1 MGLQE
6 EIAGIA
12 KAAREAARKLA
23 MVSTQKKNEVLS
35 TMADLIEAKRKNIQS
50 ANEKDMAFVKN
61 LNLTQAM
68 IDRLTLTPKRINSIV
83 KGLRTVIEL
92 PDPIGEVLKDYSRP
106 NGLQISK
113 VRVPIGVICIIY
125 EARPNVTV
133 DSAGLCFKGGNS
145 VVLRGGK
152 EAINSNIILVSILKE
167 ALQEHG
173 LPREC
178 IQLIE
183 TTDRA
188 AVGILLKLSEY
199 INLVIPR
206 GGESL
211 IKTVVEQSQIPVI
224 KHYKGVC
231 HVYVDK
237 YADLAMAEKIVI
249 NAKTQRPGVCNAM
262 ETLLVHKDVALDF
275 LPKLA
280 RKLMNK
286 YKVELR
292 GCPLSCKLVGGILRA
307 REQDWS
313 REYLDLIL
321 AVKVVST
328 LGEAIDHINCFGS
341 MHSDSIVTKNK
352 EAAETFVKAV
362 DSACVFV
369 NTSTRFSD
377 GGEFGM
383 GAEIGISTDKI
394 HARGPMGLV
403 ELTSYKYIIRGNG
416 QIRE

>member
-1 MGLQE
+1 MDLQE
-6 EIAGIA
+6 EMQVIA
-12 KAAREAARKLA
+12 KAAREAGRKLA
-23 MVSTQKKNEVLS
+23 MVSTQKKNEILS
-35 TMADLIEAKRKNIQS
+35 TMADLIEGKRKNIQS
-50 ANEKDMAFVKN
+50 ANQKDLANTKN

-68 IDRLTLTPKRINSIV
+68 IDRLTLTPKRIDSMV

-92 PDPIGEVLKDYSRP
+92 PDPVGEVLKDYSRP

-133 DSAGLCFKGGNS
+133 DSAGLCFKSGNS

-152 EAINSNIILVSILKE
+152 EAINSNIMLVSILKE
-167 ALQEHG
+167 ALYEYG
-173 LPREC
+173 LPQEC

-183 TTDRA
+183 TTDHA
-188 AVGILLKLSEY
+188 AVPILLKLSEY
-199 INLVIPR
+199 IDLVIPR

-211 IKTVVEQSQIPVI
+211 IKTVVEQSRIPVI

-262 ETLLVHKDVALDF
+262 ETMLVHKDVASDF
-275 LPKLA
+275 LTKAA
-280 RKLMNK
+280 RQLMNK

-307 REQDWS
+307 SEEDWS

-321 AVKVVST
+321 SVKVVST
-328 LGEAIDHINCFGS
+328 LGEAIDHINRFGS

-352 EAAETFVKAV
+352 ETAETFVKEV

-416 QIRE
+416 QLRE